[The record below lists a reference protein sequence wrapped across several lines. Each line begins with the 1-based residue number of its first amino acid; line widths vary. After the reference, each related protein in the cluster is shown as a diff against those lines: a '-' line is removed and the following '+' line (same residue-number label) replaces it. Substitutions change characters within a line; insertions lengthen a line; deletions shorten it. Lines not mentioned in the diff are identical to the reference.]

1 MISIVAGMTRP
12 GSAAA
17 ASRNA
22 LKIATLLTLAIIVG
36 GCAASKAFDSGTE
49 AARANEWDLAVQQYR
64 KALQLEPENV
74 RYKIAL
80 TRAMVSASTHYAEQG
95 RLAEARGQ
103 LDVAL
108 NAYRKANEFDPS
120 NRQIAAKVSGLE
132 KQIRDLS
139 ESARAKP
146 NIEQLRENSRQV
158 GPPALVGLNE
168 VLPAFQYINQ
178 PVRLILETIANAAGI
193 NVTFERTFQDPA
205 RPYTI
210 QMDGATLEQALS
222 TVMSANQLFYKVVS
236 PNTIMVIPEGQQ
248 NRLFYEDQ
256 VIKVLHLSNADAT
269 EVIGIVQN
277 VVRMPGT
284 PQTTFQVSANK
295 TQNTITLRAP
305 TNIAAIIERVVQ
317 LTDKPR
323 AEVVVDVEILEV
335 NRRRVK
341 QYGLDLGDYAIGAV
355 FSPDVNPIGSGS
367 LSPQPFNLGNVVN
380 NGISASDF
388 YLAVPAA
395 TIRFL
400 ESDSE
405 TKLLA
410 KPQLRGAEGEKLR
423 LELGDDIPIPTTV
436 FTPLASGGANVN
448 PLSSFTYRTVGVVL
462 EMTPR
467 VTYDDN
473 IILELT
479 VENSART
486 GDTTIAGTTAPTFA
500 TRRVTAKLR
509 LRDGESN
516 LLAGLV
522 QEADRRTLRGIPGI
536 LRLPVFKQLFSSNDS
551 STEQA
556 DVIVLLTPRIVR
568 THEITQRDIDP
579 LFIGTPLNL
588 GIGGGPSL
596 LVQPLAQAAA
606 AGAVPPAAAGAG
618 PAAPAANPAAAATPP
633 AAGGAGVGTPPVPP
647 AAAAPGQAPATATP
661 AAAAPGAAAP
671 GLPPTPRDQA
681 TPPVTGTPTPTAVPT
696 GGQIMLAP
704 QSLDVRVGNGALAV
718 PIVVTDVSRLSSA
731 TLTITYN
738 PAVLRV
744 NAVQQGNF
752 ISRPGGPV
760 AFTEDHAKPGRI
772 DVVLLR
778 TGDST
783 GVSGSGSLAYVLFD
797 AIATGPSNLTI
808 TGTTTAPGG
817 APLPVQ
823 FGSPPNVTVK

>member
-1 MISIVAGMTRP
+1 M
-12 GSAAA
+12 
-17 ASRNA
+17 
-22 LKIATLLTLAIIVG
+22 
-36 GCAASKAFDSGTE
+36 
-49 AARANEWDLAVQQYR
+49 
-64 KALQLEPENV
+64 
-74 RYKIAL
+74 
-80 TRAMVSASTHYAEQG
+80 
-95 RLAEARGQ
+95 
-103 LDVAL
+103 
-108 NAYRKANEFDPS
+108 
-120 NRQIAAKVSGLE
+120 
-132 KQIRDLS
+132 
-139 ESARAKP
+139 
-146 NIEQLRENSRQV
+146 
-158 GPPALVGLNE
+158 
-168 VLPAFQYINQ
+168 
-178 PVRLILETIANAAGI
+178 
-193 NVTFERTFQDPA
+193 
-205 RPYTI
+205 
-210 QMDGATLEQALS
+210 
-222 TVMSANQLFYKVVS
+222 
-236 PNTIMVIPEGQQ
+236 
-248 NRLFYEDQ
+248 
-256 VIKVLHLSNADAT
+256 LHLSNADAT
-269 EVIGIVQN
+269 EVLGIVQN
-277 VVRMPGT
+277 VVRMPGS
-284 PQTTFQVSANK
+284 PQTTFQLSANK
-295 TQNTITLRAP
+295 TQNTLTLRAP
-305 TNIAAIIERVVQ
+305 TNIAAIIERVVE
-317 LTDKPR
+317 LTDKPK

-380 NGISASDF
+380 NGISSSDF

-473 IILELT
+473 IILELQ

-536 LRLPVFKQLFSSNDS
+536 LRLPIIKQLFSSNDTA
-551 STEQA
+551 TEQA

-588 GIGGGPSL
+588 GLGNPTL
-596 LVQPLAQAAA
+596 LAPPLAPQAAA
-606 AGAVPPAAAGAG
+606 PGAVPPATAAAGAG
-618 PAAPAANPAAAATPP
+618 TTPSL
-633 AAGGAGVGTPPVPP
+633 AP
-647 AAAAPGQAPATATP
+647 AAAAPGQPGQTPASATP
-661 AAAAPGAAAP
+661 VAGAAPGAANP
-671 GLPPTPRDQA
+671 GLPPTPRDQSA
-681 TPPVTGTPTPTAVPT
+681 PPVAGTPTPNAVPT

-704 QSLDVRVGNGALAV
+704 QAVDVRVGNGALAV
-718 PIVVTDVSRLSSA
+718 PIVVTDVARLSSA

-744 NAVQQGNF
+744 AAVQQGNF
-752 ISRPGGPV
+752 ISRPGGAV
-760 AFTEDHAKPGRI
+760 AFTEDHARPGRI

-778 TGDST
+778 TNDST
-783 GVSGSGSLAYVLFD
+783 GASGSGPLAYVLFD
-797 AIATGPSNLTI
+797 AITAGPTNFTI

-817 APLPVQ
+817 TPLPVQ
-823 FGSPPNVTVK
+823 FASPPSVTVK

>member
-1 MISIVAGMTRP
+1 MSIV
-12 GSAAA
+12 
-17 ASRNA
+17 
-22 LKIATLLTLAIIVG
+22 
-36 GCAASKAFDSGTE
+36 GCAASKAYDSANE
-49 AARANEWDLAVQQYR
+49 AARANEWDVAVQQYR
-64 KALQLEPENV
+64 QALQLEPENV
-74 RYKIAL
+74 KYKIAL
-80 TRAMVSASTHYAEQG
+80 TRAMVTASTHFAEQG
-95 RLAEARGQ
+95 RVAEARGQ
-103 LDVAL
+103 IDAAL
-108 NAYRKANEFDPS
+108 AAYRKANEFDPS
-120 NRQIAAKVSGLE
+120 NRQLAAKVSSLE
-132 KQIRDLS
+132 KQLRDLS

-146 NIEQLRENSRQV
+146 TIEQLRENARQA
-158 GPPALVGLNE
+158 GPPTLVGLNE
-168 VLPAFQYINQ
+168 VLPAFQYVNQ

-210 QMDGATLEQALS
+210 QMDGATLEQALN

-248 NRLFYEDQ
+248 NRLLYEDQ
-256 VIKVLHLSNADAT
+256 VIKVLHLSNADAQ
-269 EVIGIVQN
+269 EVMQAVTT
-277 VVRMPGT
+277 VVRMPGSV
-284 PQTTFQVSANK
+284 QTQFQISPNK
-295 TQNTITLRAP
+295 TQNTLTLRAP
-305 TNIAAIIERVVQ
+305 TNVAAIIERVVQ
-317 LTDKPR
+317 LMDKPK

-367 LSPQPFNLGNVVN
+367 LTPQPFNLGNVVN
-380 NGISASDF
+380 NGISSSDF

-423 LELGDDIPIPTTV
+423 LELGEDIPIPTTV

-473 IILELT
+473 IILELS

-486 GDTTIAGTTAPTFA
+486 GDTTIAGTTAPTFS
-500 TRRVTAKLR
+500 TRRVAAKLR

-522 QEADRRTLRGIPGI
+522 SEADRRTLKGVPGL
-536 LRLPVFKQLFSSNDS
+536 LRLPVIKQLFSANDNQI
-551 STEQA
+551 EQA

-579 LFIGTPLNL
+579 LFVGSPLNL
-588 GIGGGPSL
+588 GLGGPTL
-596 LVQPLAQAAA
+596 LVPPLAPQAAAPAAAQPAAA
-606 AGAVPPAAAGAG
+606 AGAAGA
-618 PAAPAANPAAAATPP
+618 P
-633 AAGGAGVGTPPVPP
+633 
-647 AAAAPGQAPATATP
+647 
-661 AAAAPGAAAP
+661 AAAPGAAPSAPGTPPPSPGATTPTAAAAPAAPATTPPPATPGAAAPGAATP
-671 GLPPTPRDQA
+671 GLPATPRDPA
-681 TPPVTGTPTPTAVPT
+681 APPVAGTPTPTAVPT

-704 QSLDVRVGNGALAV
+704 QALDVRVGTGALAV

-744 NAVQQGNF
+744 AAVQQGNF

-783 GVSGSGSLAYVLFD
+783 GASGSGSLAYVLFD
-797 AIATGPSNLTI
+797 AIAPGPTSFTI
-808 TGTTTAPGG
+808 TGSATAPGG
-817 APLPVQ
+817 APLSVQ
-823 FGSPPNVTVK
+823 FAPAPSVTVK